1 MLDGEEQAPKGLK
14 LVRGEMSEGHA
25 VEDPSFPFA
34 GLPAFHLPDH
44 LGLHLDG
51 TAVRLEVDAEEARG
65 GETLVQLQAGAPFT
79 QIAGPA
85 CSASGGSGKCGVM
98 QDGELN
104 RVSCELPP
112 LRHVRHGVTPV
123 GIRGY
128 AYRRQF
134 AREISQVWWR
144 EGI

>member
-1 MLDGEEQAPKGLK
+1 MLNREEQAPKGLK
-14 LVRGEMSEGHA
+14 LVRGEMSEGDA
-25 VEDPSFPFA
+25 VEEPSFPFA

-51 TAVRLEVDAEEARG
+51 TAVRLEMDVKEPRDGEE
-65 GETLVQLQAGAPFT
+65 LVQLQAGAPFT

-85 CSASGGSGKCGVM
+85 CSHSRGSGGSGVM

-104 RVSCELPP
+104 RVSYELPP
-112 LRHVRHGVTPV
+112 LRHVRHGVASA

-144 EGI
+144 ESI